1 MKEGTMET
9 TITTVDKEEAWEL
22 RHKVM
27 WPDKDLDYIKLED
40 DDLGTH
46 FGLFKEDIL
55 ISVISLFISNEE
67 GQFRKFA
74 TLQQEQGKGYGSILL
89 DYVIMEA
96 KNRGVKRIWCNAREN
111 KVNFYKKFGLQE
123 SNYRFTKGGKS
134 YVIME
139 KDM

>member
-1 MKEGTMET
+1 MET

-74 TLQQEQGKGYGSILL
+74 TLQQEQGKGYGSMLL
-89 DYVIMEA
+89 DYVIKEA
-96 KNRGVKRIWCNAREN
+96 KNRGVKTL
-111 KVNFYKKFGLQE
+111 V
-123 SNYRFTKGGKS
+123 
-134 YVIME
+134 
-139 KDM
+139 

>member
-1 MKEGTMET
+1 MET
-9 TITTVDKEEAWEL
+9 TITKVDKEAAWEL

-74 TLQQEQGKGYGSILL
+74 TLQQEQGKGFGSMLL
-89 DYVIMEA
+89 DYVIKEA
-96 KNRGVKRIWCNAREN
+96 KNRGVKRLWCNAREN

-123 SNYRFTKGGKS
+123 SNYRFTKGDKS

-139 KDM
+139 KDV

>member
-1 MKEGTMET
+1 MET
-9 TITTVDKEEAWEL
+9 TIRKVEKEKAWEL

-40 DDLGTH
+40 DDLGIH
-46 FGLFKEDIL
+46 FGLFKENIL
-55 ISVISLFISNEE
+55 ISVISLFINNEE

-74 TLQQEQGKGYGSILL
+74 TLQQEQGKGYGSMLL
-89 DYVIMEA
+89 DHIIKEA
-96 KNRGVKRIWCNAREN
+96 RNRGVKRIWCNARKN

-123 SNYRFTKGGKS
+123 SNCSFTKGGKS